1 MDEALGFEQDEYYIL
16 YLKSETLI
24 NLNRYEEAIECLDNS
39 FELDHTFTPSLNA
52 KGIALTHLKRFD
64 VALACYDEALFLN
77 PKDFTALKL
86 KGDLLLR
93 EFKDYKK
100 AIKYFEK
107 AIKIDSDDAILWG
120 NLAEAYLN
128 IGDVNKGLECCDK
141 AIAIDSDNFD
151 ILFTAAKLHYELNQL
166 DKAMDYATKAKE
178 LNKTDLALIDL
189 IGKIN
194 KKQSDARMAAI
205 HKILR

>member
-1 MDEALGFEQDEYYIL
+1 MD
-16 YLKSETLI
+16 K
-24 NLNRYEEAIECLDNS
+24 S
-39 FELDHTFTPSLNA
+39 FELDHTYAPALYA
-52 KGIALTHLKRFD
+52 KGIALTHLERFD
-64 VALACYDEALFLN
+64 IALACFDEVLFLN
-77 PKDFTALKL
+77 PKDIDALKL
-86 KGDLLLR
+86 KGKLLLMDK
-93 EFKDYKK
+93 EYQK
-100 AIKYFEK
+100 AIKYIEK
-107 AIKIDSDDAILWG
+107 AIKLDSDDAILWG

-128 IGDVNKGLECCDK
+128 IGNVNKGLECCDK
-141 AIAIDSDNFD
+141 ALAIDSDNFD

-178 LNKTDLALIDL
+178 LNETDLALIDL